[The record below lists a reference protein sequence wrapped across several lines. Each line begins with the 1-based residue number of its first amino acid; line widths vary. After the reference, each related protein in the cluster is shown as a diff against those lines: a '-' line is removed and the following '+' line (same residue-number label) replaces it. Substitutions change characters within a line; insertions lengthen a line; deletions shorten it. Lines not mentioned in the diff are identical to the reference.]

1 MKQAIVIH
9 WFRRDLRLVDNTALA
24 EACASGLAVLPI
36 FIFDPD
42 ILEELPRDDARVS
55 FIHQSLTSLKEKI
68 QAQEGSLALYLGKPQ
83 DVFTQLL
90 ENFQVQAVFYNKDY
104 EPYAMDRDAA
114 VRSLLQDQGVSFYGY
129 KDQVIFEE
137 DQVVKADGKPY
148 TVYTPY
154 MRKWRE
160 AFKLEPQRPSPQA
173 LNNWAQVDR
182 PWMSL
187 EAIGFQPSSIHVP
200 KAKIAAHHLK
210 GYAHNRD
217 FPAMDATS
225 HLSTHLRF
233 GTVSI
238 RTCVAHAIEQNNE
251 PFLKELIW
259 REFFMQILWHFPRT
273 TTKSF
278 KPLYD
283 QIAWRNDPAEFECWK
298 TGQTGYPMV
307 DAGMRELNATGLMH
321 NRVRMVVASF
331 LCKHLLIDW
340 RWGEAYFAS
349 KLLDFEQSS
358 NVGNWQW
365 AAGSGCDAAPYFRI
379 FNPTSQFQKFDPK
392 AQYVSKWVPEW
403 QKATYSPPMVDHKM
417 ARIRCLETYQAA
429 VKKG

>member
-1 MKQAIVIH
+1 MKQPIVIH
-9 WFRRDLRLVDNTALA
+9 WFRRDLRLDDNTALI
-24 EACASGLAVLPI
+24 EAHSSGLPVLPI
-36 FIFDPD
+36 FIFDPN
-42 ILEELPRDDARVS
+42 ILEELPEDDARVG
-55 FIHQSLTSLKEKI
+55 FIHQSLTSINEKV
-68 QAQEGSLALYLGKPQ
+68 QDREGGLAIYLGKPEV
-83 DVFTQLL
+83 VFTRLL
-90 ENFQVQAVFYNKDY
+90 ETFQVEAVYYNKDY
-104 EPYAMDRDAA
+104 EPYALDRDAA
-114 VRSLLQDQGVSFYGY
+114 IGSLLQGQGVAFQGF

-160 AFKLEPQRPSPQA
+160 AFKLDPQRPRSQVYT
-173 LNNWAQVDR
+173 NWAQVDQ
-182 PWMSL
+182 PWISL
-187 EAIGFQPSSIHVP
+187 EAIGFRPSSIEVP
-200 KAKIAAHHLK
+200 KANMQADHLNE
-210 GYAHNRD
+210 YANNRD
-217 FPAMDATS
+217 FPAIDATS

-238 RTCVAHAIEQNNE
+238 RKCVAQAMEQGNE
-251 PFLKELIW
+251 QFLKELIW
-259 REFFMQILWHFPRT
+259 REFFMQILWHFPHT

-283 QIAWRNDPAEFECWK
+283 QIAWRNDPADFERWK
-298 TGQTGYPMV
+298 AGQTGYPMV

-403 QKATYSPPMVDHKM
+403 QELTYSPPMVDHKM

-429 VKKG
+429 VKKV